1 MLSISLIIFN
11 LFTFSLA
18 NGDEIQNTIDG
29 PYLFKTEEGI
39 VGKWVEDS
47 TLFQE
52 IITADNYPKL
62 QSKFNFKFGFE
73 ALTQDFSSQIDY
85 VQENEGIDSLV
96 AFSDIHGQY
105 DLYIELLKA
114 NGIIDNDLNWSYGS
128 GHMVIVGDIFDRGDK
143 VTEVLWHVFGL
154 EQQAEKAGGKV
165 HLVLGNHEV
174 MVLNNDLRYIH
185 DKYKTTET
193 LTSTTYDQLYA
204 DNTVLGQWLRS
215 KPVAIKINDMI
226 FAHGGL
232 SPTLVNNDVS
242 IEKINK
248 TFADQILGR
257 DRASI
262 LSDEFL
268 ELLYRSNGPVW
279 YRGYFYDDNFTEQ
292 SIDSVLNYYD
302 ANHAIVGHCSY
313 DSVIT
318 RFNNKIFG
326 VDTSIKRGENGE
338 VLKWNSGGYF
348 KGTLSGEVKALPK
361 ATAFP

>member
-1 MLSISLIIFN
+1 MFTTILIVFN
-11 LFTFSLA
+11 LLMFSSVDNDGNA
-18 NGDEIQNTIDG
+18 NISDG
-29 PYLFKTEEGI
+29 PYLFHTEQGL
-39 VGKWVEDS
+39 VGKWIEDS
-47 TLFQE
+47 TLYQE
-52 IITADNYPKL
+52 AVTLNNYPKL
-62 QSKFNFKFGFE
+62 QKKFNLKFGFE
-73 ALTQDFSSQIDY
+73 ELKQDFSTQIDY
-85 VQENEGIDSLV
+85 IQEFEGIDSLV

-114 NGIIDNDLNWSYGS
+114 NGIIDNNLNWSYGT

-154 EQQAEKAGGKV
+154 EKQAEQSGGKV

-185 DKYKTTET
+185 EKYRTTET
-193 LTSTTYDQLYA
+193 LTNTTYDQLYGN
-204 DNTVLGQWLRS
+204 NTVIGQWLRS

-232 SPTLVNNDVS
+232 SPTLVNKDVS
-242 IEKINK
+242 IENINK
-248 TFADQILGR
+248 TFASQILGR
-257 DRASI
+257 DRTSI

-268 ELLYRSNGPVW
+268 ELLYRSNGPIW
-279 YRGYFYDDNFTEQ
+279 YRGYFYDENFTEQ

-326 VDTSIKRGENGE
+326 VDTSIKRGKNGE
-338 VLKWNSGGYF
+338 ILKWNPKGYF
-348 KGTLSGEVKALPK
+348 KGMLDGKVKPLPQV
-361 ATAFP
+361 TVY